1 MNSLFTFWPQLFGV
15 FPNGWLA
22 IIVALVVGGFIAAVA
37 SARTGTSAWPLA
49 LLLGAVVFYA
59 GFQWSAPGWVVLV
72 FWLVWAVAL
81 WRWLADA
88 LTSGSS
94 HASWRVAR
102 LGAVL
107 ALVGSIVLASNVAN
121 GQITWPWNSAIDKA
135 KAEVEEAETLAH
147 EAMVK
152 SIQAQFDALPRIDTT
167 SLKTECKSTPNIC
180 KKLEELEQR
189 LGKVEA
195 SDAQQWAAM
204 LKAGVVAVPADAD
217 TDAMAKA
224 LADAFTKAGFD
235 GVRIGNN
242 VDWSLP
248 GANQR
253 SSSAFGQTTLRTQA
267 QVVEYLNSPAGAAA
281 KQNLLDNTPVSLH
294 DYFLSGKGFIPWQAP
309 GASCTIGNWTLLNG
323 KPKQLDAEV
332 CHDVGDVW
340 WTPVGPDGTVYM
352 PASVRAA
359 CQNPHTSV
367 TPYPKGKTP
376 KVCPAGSDRAGKPI
390 ANGCYTK
397 HPKTCTETGTC
408 PPPTNC
414 PTGTFWSDK
423 WKECLESKLA
433 GTPTGSLA
441 PSPTT
446 PHETVAPSPVPT
458 PATTATPTVPAGGAS
473 PTPTPTASV
482 PGGTATP
489 SAGTPIP
496 TPTG

>member
-1 MNSLFTFWPQLFGV
+1 MMWFMLNWHIVLF
-15 FPNGWLA
+15 A
-22 IIVALVVGGFIAAVA
+22 VALMVALGLLLFARRASSALIVGALTFFLGTHWVVGGTWAWVPTAAFAVTVCGAILLTLLGETNGNRGA
-37 SARTGTSAWPLA
+37 SAGGFVSAIVAFGIALA
-49 LLLGAVVFYA
+49 LAV
-59 GFQWSAPGWVVLV
+59 
-72 FWLVWAVAL
+72 
-81 WRWLADA
+81 
-88 LTSGSS
+88 SGMS
-94 HASWRVAR
+94 HV
-102 LGAVL
+102 
-107 ALVGSIVLASNVAN
+107 NM
-121 GQITWPWNSAIDKA
+121 PWDGAIDKA
-135 KAEVEEAETLAH
+135 KAEVEESETLAH
-147 EAMVK
+147 AAMVK

-195 SDAQQWAAM
+195 SDAKQWAAM
-204 LKAGVVAVPADAD
+204 LKAGVVAVPADAN

-235 GVRIGNN
+235 DVRIGNN